1 MNLPAELTDGVVL
14 LVRDGCHLCDDARAV
29 VGQVCGERA
38 VAWREADVDA
48 DPALVAQ
55 FSEYVPVL
63 LVDGVQQAFW
73 RIPPTRLARALDARP
88 ATKR

>member
-1 MNLPAELTDGVVL
+1 MDVPAELSAGVVL
-14 LVRDGCHLCDDARAV
+14 LVREGCHLCDDARAV
-29 VGQVCGERA
+29 VEQVCAERG
-38 VAWREADVDA
+38 VPWREADVDTDA
-48 DPALVAQ
+48 ALVAQ

-88 ATKR
+88 DDRR